1 MNNKSFTILFIFIS
15 FVAVIYGKEVERK
28 IKNQD
33 VKITAIHLD
42 KPIVLDGKLNEEIW
56 KDNKGISSFIQRDP
70 VEGVDPTQ
78 KTTVYIAYDNDAIY
92 VAARLYDTHPDSIIS
107 RLSRRD
113 VDVNTDGFLVYL
125 DPYNDKRSGY
135 YFALSAAGTQYD
147 GVLYNDSWD
156 DNSWDGV
163 WEGKVNIDSEGWT
176 AEMRIPFSQLR
187 FEDKSH
193 NIWGINFKRIISR
206 RNENDYLVY
215 VPKNESG
222 FVSHFAELKG
232 INNIH
237 PSESIEILPYITT
250 KAEYSL
256 HDPNNPFNN
265 GSRYT
270 PAAGVDLKMGLGS
283 NLTLNATINPD
294 FGQVE
299 IDPAVINL
307 SDVETYYNEKRP
319 FFVEGSTI
327 FNYGYGGANNYWGF
341 NWGGPNFFYSRRIGR
356 PPQGSVPDNNYQD
369 VPDGTHILGAAKLTG
384 KIFQSWNI
392 GVISALTQR
401 EFADYSNNGNKSSI
415 EVEPLTY
422 YGVVRGQKEINEG
435 QQGIGFISTLTSRF
449 FKNQSLSNDIN
460 KGAFT
465 GGVDGWT
472 FLDSSK
478 TWVATGWLGMSNIT
492 GTADRMIQIQE
503 NSQHYFQRPD
513 SKYNRV
519 DSSATS
525 LTGYA
530 GRFYLNK
537 QKGNVFVNTAFG
549 FISPGFDV
557 NDLGFMWRS
566 DIINMHLGAGYFWD
580 KPTSFYHYLELGGA
594 LFRSYNYDGDITWQ
608 GVFHFGNITFPN
620 YYNIWWNLAY
630 NPQTVNNTLTRGGPL
645 SINTPGYEIDAGVS
659 TDSRNNWVVSFNEG
673 TYQRKDSR
681 SWNVSVS
688 LELKPSSNISFSVG
702 PFYNFDNEF
711 SQYINTFD
719 DPFATTTFDKR
730 YVFGE
735 MVQKTVGA
743 DIRLNW
749 TFTPKLS
756 LQFYAQPLISSGN
769 FTNIK
774 ELAAPRTYD
783 FNVYNKED
791 VKLSDGSYTI
801 DPDGQ
806 GPAQQITFDDPN
818 FNFLSLRGN
827 AVLRWEYSPGSV
839 IYFVWT
845 QSRSESE
852 NIGDFQFNRSAR
864 KLFDLHPV
872 NIYMIKFT
880 YWFNM

>member
-15 FVAVIYGKEVERK
+15 FVAAVNAKEVERK
-28 IKNQD
+28 VRNQD
-33 VKITAIHLD
+33 LKINAIHLD
-42 KPIVLDGKLNEEIW
+42 KPIVLDGKLNEEVW
-56 KDNKGISSFIQRDP
+56 KQNPGTSNFIQRDP
-70 VEGVDPTQ
+70 DEGAEPTQ
-78 KTTVYIAYDNDAIY
+78 KTVVRIAYDNDAVY
-92 VAARLYDTHPDSIIS
+92 VAARMYDSPDSIVS

-113 VDVNTDGFLVYL
+113 VDVSTDGFLVYL
-125 DPYNDKRSGY
+125 DPYYDRRSGF

-147 GVLYNDSWD
+147 GVLYNDDWD

-187 FEDKSH
+187 FQDKAN

-237 PSESIEILPYITT
+237 PSDGIEILPYITT
-250 KAEYSL
+250 RAEYSL
-256 HDPNNPFNN
+256 HDPNNPFND
-265 GSRYT
+265 GSKYT
-270 PAAGVDLKMGLGS
+270 PAIGADFKMGMGS

-307 SDVETYYNEKRP
+307 SDVETFFNEKRP
-319 FFVEGSTI
+319 FFIEGSTI
-327 FNYGYGGANNYWGF
+327 FNFGQGGARNYWSF
-341 NWGGPNFFYSRRIGR
+341 NWSNPNFFYSRRIGR
-356 PPQGSVPDNNYQD
+356 APQGSIPDNNYQD

-384 KIFQSWNI
+384 KIFKNWNI
-392 GVISALTQR
+392 GAISAVTQR
-401 EFADYSNNGNKSSI
+401 EYADYSNNGNKSSI

-435 QQGIGFISTLTSRF
+435 RQGIGFISTLTSRF
-449 FKNQSLSNDIN
+449 FKYQSLQNDIN

-465 GGVDGWT
+465 GGIDGWT

-478 TWVATGWLGMSNIT
+478 TWVATGWMGMSNVT
-492 GTADRMIQIQE
+492 GSTERMVQLQE
-503 NSQHYFQRPD
+503 SSRHYFQRPD
-513 SKYNRV
+513 SKYSRV

-537 QKGNVFVNTAFG
+537 QKGNVFVNTALG
-549 FISPGFDV
+549 FVSPSFDL
-557 NDLGFMWRS
+557 NDLGFIWRS
-566 DIINMHLGAGYFWD
+566 DVVNMHMGAGYFWD
-580 KPTSFYHYLELGGA
+580 KPTSLYHYLELGGA
-594 LFRSYNYDGDITWQ
+594 LFRSYDYDGDITWQ
-608 GVFHFGNITFPN
+608 GIFHFGNITLPN

-645 SINTPGYEIDAGVS
+645 SINTPGYEVDAGIS
-659 TDSRNNWVVSFNEG
+659 TDSRKNWVISFNEG
-673 TYQRKDSR
+673 TYQRKNSR
-681 SWNVSVS
+681 SWNLSIN
-688 LELKPSSNISFSVG
+688 LELKPSSNVSFSVG
-702 PFYNFDNEF
+702 PFYNIDKEF

-719 DPFATTTFDKR
+719 DPFAAATFNKR

-735 MVQKTVGA
+735 MNQKTVGA

-756 LQFYAQPLISSGN
+756 LQLYAQPLISSGN
-769 FTNIK
+769 YTNLK
-774 ELAAPRTYD
+774 ELAHPKTYD
-783 FNVYNKED
+783 FNVYQD
-791 VKLSDGSYTI
+791 VKLEDGTYNI

-839 IYFVWT
+839 LYFVWT
-845 QSRSESE
+845 QSRSESD
-852 NIGDFQFNRSAR
+852 NSGDFQFNRSAR
-864 KLFDLHPV
+864 KLLDLHPV

>member
-1 MNNKSFTILFIFIS
+1 MNKKLFTVLFISIS
-15 FVAVIYGKEVERK
+15 VINAVSAKEIERK
-28 IKNQD
+28 VRNQD
-33 VKITAIHLD
+33 LKICAVHLD
-42 KPIVLDGKLNEEIW
+42 NQITLDGKLTEEVW
-56 KDNKGISSFIQRDP
+56 KTDCGVSNFIQRDP
-70 VEGVDPTQ
+70 VEGAEPTQ
-78 KTTVYIAYDNDAIY
+78 KTVAYVAYDKDAIY
-92 VAARLYDTHPDSIIS
+92 VAARMYDSPDSIIS
-107 RLSRRD
+107 MLTRRD
-113 VDVNTDGFLVYL
+113 VDATTDGFLVYL
-125 DPYNDKRSGY
+125 DPYNDKRSGF
-135 YFALSAAGTQYD
+135 YFALSAAGTLYD
-147 GVLYNDSWD
+147 GVLYNDDWS

-163 WEGKVNIDSEGWT
+163 WDGKVNIDKEGWT
-176 AEMRIPFSQLR
+176 VEMRIPFSQLR
-187 FEDKSH
+187 FDDKKN
-193 NIWGINFKRIISR
+193 NIWGINFKRIIAR

-232 INNIH
+232 LNNIH
-237 PSESIEILPYITT
+237 PSDKIEILPYVTT

-270 PAAGVDLKMGLGS
+270 PAAGVDLKMGIGS
-283 NLTLNATINPD
+283 NMTLNATINPD

-307 SDVETYYNEKRP
+307 GDVETYFNEKRP
-319 FFVEGSTI
+319 FFIEGSTI
-327 FNYGYGGANNYWGF
+327 FNFGYGGANNYWGF

-356 PPQGSVPDNNYQD
+356 QPQGSIPDNNYQD

-384 KIFQSWNI
+384 KVFESWNI
-392 GVISALTQR
+392 GVISAVTQR
-401 EFADYSNNGNKSSI
+401 EFADYSNNGTRSSV

-422 YGVVRGQKEINEG
+422 YGVLRGQKEINEG
-435 QQGIGFISTLTSRF
+435 RQGIGFMSTLTSRF
-449 FKNQSLSNDIN
+449 FNNQSLSNDIN

-465 GGVDGWT
+465 GGIDGWT

-478 TWVATGWLGMSNIT
+478 TWVATGWLGMSNVT
-492 GTADRMIQIQE
+492 GTPERMIQLQE

-513 SKYNRV
+513 LKYTKV

-549 FISPGFDV
+549 FISPSFDV

-566 DIINMHLGAGYFWD
+566 DILNMHFGAGYFWD

-594 LFRSYNYDGDITWQ
+594 LFRSYDYDGDITWQ

-630 NPQTVNNTLTRGGPL
+630 NPQCVNNTLTRGGPL
-645 SINTPGYEIDAGVS
+645 SINTPGYEVDAGINS
-659 TDSRNNWVVSFNEG
+659 DSRKSWVVSVSEG
-673 TYQRKDSR
+673 TYQKKESN
-681 SWNVSVS
+681 SWNLSAS
-688 LELKPSSNISFSVG
+688 LELKPSSNVSFSVG
-702 PFYNFDNEF
+702 PFYNFTKEF
-711 SQYINTFD
+711 SQYINVFD
-719 DPFATTTFDKR
+719 DPYATATFDKR

-735 MVQKTVGA
+735 MNQKTVGA
-743 DIRLNW
+743 NIRLNW

-756 LQFYAQPLISSGN
+756 LQFYAQPLISTGN
-769 FTNIK
+769 YTHIK
-774 ELAAPRTYD
+774 ELAHPRTYD
-783 FNVYNKED
+783 FNTYQD
-791 VKLSDGSYTI
+791 VKLEDGTYTI

-806 GPAQQITFDDPN
+806 GPAQPISFDDPN
-818 FNFLSLRGN
+818 FNFMSLRGN

-839 IYFVWT
+839 VYFVWT
-845 QSRSESE
+845 QSRSASE
-852 NIGDFQFNRSAR
+852 NIGDFQFNRTAG
-864 KLFDLHPV
+864 KLFDLHPD
-872 NIYMIKFT
+872 NIYMVKFT

>member
-1 MNNKSFTILFIFIS
+1 MNKKLFTVLFITFATTNII
-15 FVAVIYGKEVERK
+15 FAKEIERK
-28 IKNQD
+28 VRNQD
-33 VKITAIHLD
+33 LKIFAIHLN
-42 KPIVLDGKLNEEIW
+42 KPITIDGKLTEDVW
-56 KDNKGISSFIQRDP
+56 KKDTGVSNFIQRDP
-70 VEGVDPTQ
+70 VEGVEPTR
-78 KTTVYIAYDNDAIY
+78 KTVVYVAYDNEAIY
-92 VAARLYDTHPDSIIS
+92 IGARMFDSPDSIVS

-113 VDVNTDGFLVYL
+113 VDVTTDGFLAYL
-125 DPYNDKRSGY
+125 DPYNDKRSGF
-135 YFALSAAGTQYD
+135 YFALSAAGTLYD
-147 GVLYNDSWD
+147 GVLYNDDWS

-163 WEGKVNIDSEGWT
+163 WEGKVNIDKDGWT

-187 FEDKSH
+187 FDDKKN
-193 NIWGINFKRIISR
+193 NIWGINFKRIIAR

-232 INNIH
+232 LNNIH
-237 PSESIEILPYITT
+237 PSDKIEILPYITT
-250 KAEYSL
+250 RAEYSL
-256 HDPNNPFNN
+256 HDPNNPFYD

-283 NLTLNATINPD
+283 NLTLNATVNPD

-307 SDVETYYNEKRP
+307 SDVETYFDEKRP
-319 FFVEGSTI
+319 FFVEGSTV
-327 FNYGYGGANNYWGF
+327 FNFGYGGANSYWGF

-356 PPQGSVPDNNYQD
+356 PPQGSIPDNNFSD
-369 VPDGTHILGAAKLTG
+369 APEGTHILGAAKLTG
-384 KIFQSWNI
+384 KVFNSWNI

-401 EFADYSNNGNKSSI
+401 EFADYSVDGNKSSV

-435 QQGIGFISTLTSRF
+435 KQGIGFISTLTSRF
-449 FKNQSLSNDIN
+449 FNNQSLRNDIN

-465 GGVDGWT
+465 GGIDGWT

-478 TWVATGWLGMSNIT
+478 TWVATGWLGMTNVAGST
-492 GTADRMIQIQE
+492 ERMIHIQQ

-513 SKYNRV
+513 SKYLGV

-566 DIINMHLGAGYFWD
+566 DVINMHLGAGYFWD
-580 KPTSFYHYLELGGA
+580 KPTSFYHYFELGGA
-594 LFRSYNYDGDITWQ
+594 LFRSYNYDGDIIWQ
-608 GVFHFGNITFPN
+608 GIFHFGNITFPN

-630 NPQTVNNTLTRGGPL
+630 NPQTVNNILTRGGPL
-645 SINTPGYEIDAGVS
+645 SINTPGYEIDAGINS
-659 TDSRNNWVVSFNEG
+659 DSRKSWVVSISEG
-673 TYQRKDSR
+673 TYQKENSL
-681 SWNVSVS
+681 SWNLSAN
-688 LELKPSSNISFSVG
+688 LELKPSSNISFSIG
-702 PFYNFDNEF
+702 PFYNFSKEF
-711 SQYINTFD
+711 SQYIDVFD
-719 DPFATTTFDKR
+719 DPYATATFNKR

-735 MVQKTVGA
+735 MNQKTVGA
-743 DIRLNW
+743 NIRVNW

-756 LQFYAQPLISSGN
+756 LQFYAQPLISTGN
-769 FTNIK
+769 YTNIK
-774 ELAAPRTYD
+774 ELAHPKTYD
-783 FNVYNKED
+783 FNVYQDIKLED
-791 VKLSDGSYTI
+791 GTYTI

-806 GPAQQITFDDPN
+806 GPAQQMSFNDPN
-818 FNFLSLRGN
+818 FNFMSLRGN

-839 IYFVWT
+839 VYLVWT

-852 NIGDFQFNRSAR
+852 NIGDFQFSRSAG
-864 KLFDLHPV
+864 KLFDLHPD

>member
-1 MNNKSFTILFIFIS
+1 MNKKLFTVLFITFATTNII
-15 FVAVIYGKEVERK
+15 FAKEIERK
-28 IKNQD
+28 VRNQD
-33 VKITAIHLD
+33 LKIFAIHLN
-42 KPIVLDGKLNEEIW
+42 KPITIDGKLTEDVW
-56 KDNKGISSFIQRDP
+56 KKDTGVSNFIQRDP
-70 VEGVDPTQ
+70 VEGVEPTR
-78 KTTVYIAYDNDAIY
+78 KTVVYVAYDNEAIY
-92 VAARLYDTHPDSIIS
+92 IGARMFDLPDSIVS

-113 VDVNTDGFLVYL
+113 VDVTTDGFLAYL
-125 DPYNDKRSGY
+125 DPYNDKRSGF
-135 YFALSAAGTQYD
+135 YFALSAAGTLYD
-147 GVLYNDSWD
+147 GVLYNDDWS

-163 WEGKVNIDSEGWT
+163 WEGKVNIDKDGWT

-187 FEDKSH
+187 FDDKKN
-193 NIWGINFKRIISR
+193 NIWGINFKRIIAR

-232 INNIH
+232 LNNIH
-237 PSESIEILPYITT
+237 PSDKIEILPYITT
-250 KAEYSL
+250 RAEYSL
-256 HDPNNPFNN
+256 HDPNNPFYD

-283 NLTLNATINPD
+283 NLTLNATVNPD

-307 SDVETYYNEKRP
+307 SDVETYFDEKRP
-319 FFVEGSTI
+319 FFVEGSTV
-327 FNYGYGGANNYWGF
+327 FNFGYGGANSYWGF

-356 PPQGSVPDNNYQD
+356 PPQGSIPDNNFSD
-369 VPDGTHILGAAKLTG
+369 APEGTHILGAAKLTG
-384 KIFQSWNI
+384 KVFNSWNI

-401 EFADYSNNGNKSSI
+401 EFADYSVDGNKSSV

-435 QQGIGFISTLTSRF
+435 KQGIGFISTLTSRF
-449 FKNQSLSNDIN
+449 FNNQSLRNDIN

-465 GGVDGWT
+465 GGIDGWT

-478 TWVATGWLGMSNIT
+478 TWVATGWLGMTNVAGST
-492 GTADRMIQIQE
+492 ERMIHIQQ

-513 SKYNRV
+513 SKYLGV

-566 DIINMHLGAGYFWD
+566 DVINMHLGAGYFWD
-580 KPTSFYHYLELGGA
+580 KPTSFYHYFELGGA
-594 LFRSYNYDGDITWQ
+594 LFRSYNYDGDIIWQ
-608 GVFHFGNITFPN
+608 GIFHFGNITFPN

-630 NPQTVNNTLTRGGPL
+630 NPQTVNNILTRGGPL
-645 SINTPGYEIDAGVS
+645 SINTPGYEIDAGINS
-659 TDSRNNWVVSFNEG
+659 DSRKSWVVSISEG
-673 TYQRKDSR
+673 TYQKENSL
-681 SWNVSVS
+681 SWNLSAN
-688 LELKPSSNISFSVG
+688 LELKPSSNISFSIG
-702 PFYNFDNEF
+702 PFYNFSKEF
-711 SQYINTFD
+711 SQYIDVFD
-719 DPFATTTFDKR
+719 DPYATATFNKR

-735 MVQKTVGA
+735 MNQKTVGA
-743 DIRLNW
+743 NIRVNW

-756 LQFYAQPLISSGN
+756 LQFYAQPLISTGN
-769 FTNIK
+769 YTNIK
-774 ELAAPRTYD
+774 ELALPKTYD
-783 FNVYNKED
+783 FNVYQDIKLED
-791 VKLSDGSYTI
+791 GTYTI

-806 GPAQQITFDDPN
+806 GPAQQMSFNDPN
-818 FNFLSLRGN
+818 FNFMSLRGN

-839 IYFVWT
+839 VYLVWT

-852 NIGDFQFNRSAR
+852 NIGDFQFSRSAG
-864 KLFDLHPV
+864 KLFDLHPD